1 MIWIKIMGQIL
12 VVAAAAYVGASASE
26 RLKRRT
32 LLLEKCQ
39 SFLTFTATMIRYS
52 HATVGEIMESAS
64 RQEEFKEL
72 GFPAGCHA
80 LLEEGFPFP
89 EAWQH
94 SLDCCKGLCL
104 DSGDRSLLAEL
115 GGSLGTSDVEGQ
127 LETIRLFET
136 RLSLRL
142 DGARELQKTKGKLYR
157 SLGVLSGLGLVVL
170 LI

>member
-1 MIWIKIMGQIL
+1 
-12 VVAAAAYVGASASE
+12 
-26 RLKRRT
+26 
-32 LLLEKCQ
+32 
-39 SFLTFTATMIRYS
+39 
-52 HATVGEIMESAS
+52 MESAS